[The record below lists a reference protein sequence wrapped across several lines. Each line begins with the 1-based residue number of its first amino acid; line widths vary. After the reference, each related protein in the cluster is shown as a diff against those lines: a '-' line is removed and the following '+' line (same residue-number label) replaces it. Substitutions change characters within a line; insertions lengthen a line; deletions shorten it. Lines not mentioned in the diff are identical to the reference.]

1 MRNSLVKCSFLRL
14 LGEALELRQ
23 GLTCLENLVLLSG
36 FLQLRLEQPQL
47 PLQLRFLLPQ
57 AGIVTHRLQSLPQEL
72 ILLIQQRNLLPRRLQ
87 LDLEDGRGRMKQ
99 DDSLRSARAL
109 NQYYPNINLTSSVG
123 LENCVSGSVK
133 REDS

>member
-1 MRNSLVKCSFLRL
+1 MRNSLVKCSFLSL

-23 GLTCLENLVLLSG
+23 GLTCLENRVLLPG

-72 ILLIQQRNLLPRRLQ
+72 ILLTQQRNLLPRRHQ
-87 LDLEDGRGRMKQ
+87 LDLEDGRGRTKQ
-99 DDSLRSARAL
+99 DDSLRSAS
-109 NQYYPNINLTSSVG
+109 NQYYPNINLTPSVG